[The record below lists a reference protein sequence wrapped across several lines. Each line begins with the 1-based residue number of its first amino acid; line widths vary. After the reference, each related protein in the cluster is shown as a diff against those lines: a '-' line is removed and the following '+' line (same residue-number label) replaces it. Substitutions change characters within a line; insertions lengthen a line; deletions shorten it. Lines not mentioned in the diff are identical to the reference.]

1 MIRMI
6 DGVEQFVELDLPFLL
21 KERRARVSRLRDM
34 MDRADVAVS
43 EKFSQVLRAY
53 QIEND
58 YGRTL
63 EAYSD
68 TIKSLG

>member
-43 EKFSQVLRAY
+43 EKFSQVLMS
-53 QIEND
+53 
-58 YGRTL
+58 T
-63 EAYSD
+63 
-68 TIKSLG
+68 